1 MTILCGLIIGE
12 HMFITYGFIYRIRL
26 FFSEI
31 QLKVD
36 KQVTKEQM
44 YEHLFQTL
52 SLLTSIEDMSN
63 LFIEY
68 QYSVKKL
75 SKINRM
81 LRLPRKRKMF
91 DDTKFKRKDLL
102 EKFDETINIVI
113 TNILNKKNSKYT
125 IYNPFNGKEDRYY
138 DIQKRHGKFILFSDS
153 MFVGISKENHFLIN
167 DLNGNTV
174 IKLKLDVNKDSDFIF
189 KNNVKDSIFEIKN
202 EGGYI
207 DLYNL
212 SRNKEEST
220 TTISSDIYTEKK
232 DDRGIQVIWMDED
245 ADYEFSILLALGV
258 AELTYNH
265 FRKINRRLNM
275 MRYMTLKNL
284 QR

>member
-1 MTILCGLIIGE
+1 
-12 HMFITYGFIYRIRL
+12 MFITYGFIYRIKL

-44 YEHLFQTL
+44 YEHLFQSL
-52 SLLTSIEDMSN
+52 SLLTSIEDMRY

-68 QYSVKKL
+68 QYCVKKI

-91 DDTKFKRKDLL
+91 DDTRFKKKDLL
-102 EKFDETINIVI
+102 EKFDESTNIVV
-113 TNILNKKNSKYT
+113 TNVLNKKNLTYT
-125 IYNPFNGKEDRYY
+125 IYNPFNEKEDQYY

-153 MFVGISKENHFLIN
+153 MYVGISKKNLFLIN
-167 DLNGNTV
+167 DFNGKTV

-189 KNNVKDSIFEIKN
+189 KNNVKGSIFEIKN

-245 ADYEFSILLALGV
+245 ADYEFSILLSLGI

-265 FRKINRRLNM
+265 FRKINRRSNM

-284 QR
+284 

>member
-1 MTILCGLIIGE
+1 
-12 HMFITYGFIYRIRL
+12 MFITYGFIYRIRL

-36 KQVTKEQM
+36 KQVTKEQI

-52 SLLTSIEDMSN
+52 SLLKSIEDMSN

-68 QYSVKKL
+68 QYSVQKL

-125 IYNPFNGKEDRYY
+125 IYNPFNEKEEQYY
-138 DIQKRHGKFILFSDS
+138 DIQKKIW
-153 MFVGISKENHFLIN
+153 K
-167 DLNGNTV
+167 
-174 IKLKLDVNKDSDFIF
+174 
-189 KNNVKDSIFEIKN
+189 
-202 EGGYI
+202 
-207 DLYNL
+207 
-212 SRNKEEST
+212 
-220 TTISSDIYTEKK
+220 IY
-232 DDRGIQVIWMDED
+232 V
-245 ADYEFSILLALGV
+245 V
-258 AELTYNH
+258 
-265 FRKINRRLNM
+265 
-275 MRYMTLKNL
+275 
-284 QR
+284 

>member
-1 MTILCGLIIGE
+1 
-12 HMFITYGFIYRIRL
+12 MFITYGFIYRIKS

-36 KQVTKEQM
+36 KQVTKEEM

-52 SLLTSIEDMSN
+52 SLLTSIEDMSY

-68 QYSVKKL
+68 QYCIKKL

-81 LRLPRKRKMF
+81 LRLPRKRNMF
-91 DDTKFKRKDLL
+91 DDTSFKNKDLL
-102 EKFDETINIVI
+102 DKFDETINIVV
-113 TNILNKKNSKYT
+113 TNILNKKTYT
-125 IYNPFNGKEDRYY
+125 IYNPFNEKEDQYY
-138 DIQKRHGKFILFSDS
+138 DIQKKHKKFLLFSDS
-153 MFVGISKENHFLIN
+153 VFVGISKENYFLIN
-167 DLNGNTV
+167 DLDGNTV
-174 IKLKLDVNKDSDFIF
+174 IKLKLDVNKENDFLF
-189 KNNVKDSIFEIKN
+189 KNNVKDSIFEIRN
-202 EGGYI
+202 EEGYV

-212 SRNKEEST
+212 SKNTEESI

-232 DDRGIQVIWMDED
+232 DDRGIQVLWVDED
-245 ADYEFSILLALGV
+245 ADYELSILLTIGV

-265 FRKINRRLNM
+265 FRKIDRRLNM

-284 QR
+284 SR

>member
-52 SLLTSIEDMSN
+52 SLLQSIEDMSN

-91 DDTKFKRKDLL
+91 DDTKFKKKDLL
-102 EKFDETINIVI
+102 EKFYVRT
-113 TNILNKKNSKYT
+113 
-125 IYNPFNGKEDRYY
+125 
-138 DIQKRHGKFILFSDS
+138 
-153 MFVGISKENHFLIN
+153 
-167 DLNGNTV
+167 
-174 IKLKLDVNKDSDFIF
+174 
-189 KNNVKDSIFEIKN
+189 
-202 EGGYI
+202 YI
-207 DLYNL
+207 
-212 SRNKEEST
+212 
-220 TTISSDIYTEKK
+220 
-232 DDRGIQVIWMDED
+232 
-245 ADYEFSILLALGV
+245 
-258 AELTYNH
+258 
-265 FRKINRRLNM
+265 
-275 MRYMTLKNL
+275 
-284 QR
+284 

>member
-1 MTILCGLIIGE
+1 
-12 HMFITYGFIYRIRL
+12 MFITYGFIYRIKL

-36 KQVTKEQM
+36 KQVTMEQV

-52 SLLTSIEDMSN
+52 SLLQSIEDMSN

-75 SKINRM
+75 AKINRM
-81 LRLPRKRKMF
+81 LKSPRKRKMF
-91 DDTKFKRKDLL
+91 DDTKFKKKDLL
-102 EKFDETINIVI
+102 KKFDETINIVI

-125 IYNPFNGKEDRYY
+125 IFNPFNEKEDQYY
-138 DIQKRHGKFILFSDS
+138 DVQKKRGKFILFSDS
-153 MFVGISKENHFLIN
+153 IFVGVSKENHFLIN
-167 DLNGNTV
+167 NLDGDTV

-189 KNNVKDSIFEIKN
+189 KNNVKDSIFEIRN
-202 EGGYI
+202 EDGYI

-212 SRNKEEST
+212 TTNTDEST

-232 DDRGIQVIWMDED
+232 DDCGIQVLWMDED
-245 ADYEFSILLALGV
+245 ADYELSILLALGV

-265 FRKINRRLNM
+265 FRKINGRLNM
-275 MRYMTLKNL
+275 MRYMTMKNL
-284 QR
+284 QG

>member
-1 MTILCGLIIGE
+1 
-12 HMFITYGFIYRIRL
+12 MFITYGFIYRIRL

-36 KQVTKEQM
+36 KQVTKEQI

-52 SLLTSIEDMSN
+52 SLLTSIEDMRY

-81 LRLPRKRKMF
+81 LRLPRKRKLF

-102 EKFDETINIVI
+102 EKFDETTNIVI

-125 IYNPFNGKEDRYY
+125 IYNPFNEKEEQYY
-138 DIQKRHGKFILFSDS
+138 DIQKKYGKFTLFSDS
-153 MFVGISKENHFLIN
+153 MFVGISKKNHFLIN
-167 DLNGNTV
+167 DLDGNTV

-189 KNNVKDSIFEIKN
+189 KNSVKDSNFDIRN
-202 EGGYI
+202 EEGYI

-212 SRNKEEST
+212 STNTDEST

-232 DDRGIQVIWMDED
+232 DDRGIQVLWMDED
-245 ADYEFSILLALGV
+245 ADYELSILLSLGI

>member
-1 MTILCGLIIGE
+1 MLCGLIIGE

-52 SLLTSIEDMSN
+52 SLLKSIEDMSN

-91 DDTKFKRKDLL
+91 DDTKFKKKDLL

-125 IYNPFNGKEDRYY
+125 IYNPFNEKEDQYY
-138 DIQKRHGKFILFSDS
+138 NIQKKHGKFILFSDS
-153 MFVGISKENHFLIN
+153 MFVGISKENRFIIN
-167 DLNGNTV
+167 DLDGNTV
-174 IKLKLDVNKDSDFIF
+174 IKLKLDVNKHSDFLF
-189 KNNVKDSIFEIKN
+189 KNTAKDSIFEIRN
-202 EGGYI
+202 EEGYI

-212 SRNKEEST
+212 SKSTEESNT
-220 TTISSDIYTEKK
+220 TLSSDIYTEKK
-232 DDRGIQVIWMDED
+232 DDRGIQVLWMDED
-245 ADYEFSILLALGV
+245 ADYELSILLTLGV

-265 FRKINRRLNM
+265 FRKTSRRLNM
-275 MRYMTLKNL
+275 MRYAVLRSL
-284 QR
+284 SR